1 METKKEKLQ
10 NDIAFWQ
17 NLINRSRS
25 RNGDASVN
33 GLRELQLELLK
44 ERLKELEQNAW
55 LST

>member
-44 ERLKELEQNAW
+44 ERLKELEQNA
-55 LST
+55 